1 MRSISDY
8 KGVAILTVI
17 LILLIQV
24 ANIPDSTEVNE
35 DTRTVPDLAI
45 PDHPPCPEGSE
56 CATVHTCSS
65 TPSSEFATSWTA
77 TGSNRMMSSLHT
89 VDLTGDDI
97 LDIVVGT
104 GIEEEVTGSIIALD
118 GSNGTLL
125 WENNASGEMFASAQF
140 AHLDGDD
147 TLDVILGG
155 RNHQLFALSGIDGSI
170 IWQFDSDNDDRE
182 QWYQFYTGHFIADQN
197 QDGIQDWLTSNGGD
211 PTQGPSAPRD
221 NGYLMIISG
230 ASGEL
235 LAVADTP
242 DGRETYMSPILYHP
256 HPSMEIEVL
265 FGTGGETWD
274 GGLWTPSIDAIM
286 AGDLTSAQR
295 IVDPTPNVAKG
306 VMAPPSIADLTL
318 DGIQDLVVSTFDGR
332 LLAIDGRNYSEI
344 WSIDVKDHTSGG
356 TVTDAESWASPAIGY
371 FTDDAVPDV
380 FTHYVIGAFPMYTG
394 STSLLVDGATGQIL
408 WIEDT
413 EHTSFTSPLAADL
426 DGDSRDEILM
436 IRGAGELFSGNEAYI
451 FHNQAS
457 ILNSCNFENTEL
469 YNRSEMSIGTPT
481 IVDLDQDGDLELI
494 ATTTTGYSSTTASWT
509 VTRMDLNATTPNH
522 LSWAAYLGTNYDGL
536 HESD

>member
-1 MRSISDY
+1 MRNNRTTT
-8 KGVAILTVI
+8 AILIAVLVLLVVI
-17 LILLIQV
+17 
-24 ANIPDSTEVNE
+24 APSPDAIEE
-35 DTRTVPDLAI
+35 PRHVPDVPI
-45 PDHPPCPEGSE
+45 PAHPPCPLGSD
-56 CATVHTCSS
+56 CATVHTCS
-65 TPSSEFATSWTA
+65 PQPLPEFSTSWTT
-77 TGSNRMMSSLHT
+77 TGSNRMMSSPHT
-89 VDLTGDDI
+89 VELTGDDI

-104 GIEEEVTGSIIALD
+104 GIEETDNGSIIALD

-125 WENNASGEMFASAQF
+125 WEISASGEMFASAQF
-140 AHLDGDD
+140 AHLDGDE
-147 TLDVILGG
+147 TMDVILGG
-155 RNHQLFALSGIDGSI
+155 RNHQLFAISGVDGSV
-170 IWQFDSDNDDRE
+170 IWQFDSENGERE
-182 QWYQFYTGHFIADQN
+182 QWYQFYTGQFIEDQN
-197 QDGIQDWLTSNGGD
+197 QDGVLDWLTSNGGD
-211 PTQGPSAPRD
+211 PTKGPTTPRD

-230 ASGEL
+230 ATGEI

-242 DGRETYMSPILYHP
+242 DGRETYMSPLLYQP
-256 HPSMEIEVL
+256 HPLMETEVL

-274 GGLWTPSIDAIM
+274 GGLWTTSIGAIM
-286 AGDLTSAQR
+286 NGDITDALR
-295 IVDPTPNVAKG
+295 IVHPTPGVAKG
-306 VMAPPSIADLTL
+306 VMAPPAIADITL

-332 LLAIDGRNYSEI
+332 LIALDGRNYSEI
-344 WSIDVKDHTSGG
+344 WVIDVKEHASGG
-356 TVTDAESWASPAIGY
+356 GIIDAESWSSPAIGY

-394 STSLLVDGATGQIL
+394 STSVLVDGATGQVI

-413 EHTSFTSPLAADL
+413 EHTSFTSPLAVDL

-457 ILNSCNFENTEL
+457 ILNSCNLETTEL

-494 ATTTTGYSSTTASWT
+494 STTTTGYSSTTASWT
-509 VTRMDLNATTPNH
+509 VTRMELNTSTPDH
-522 LSWAAYLGTNYDGL
+522 LSWAAYLGTNYDGV